1 LFEESL
7 NHKALSSYGVSAG
20 FDVAEHGT
28 YGTGCCTIKNFLLSV
43 AGKYLNQAEACS
55 IALLSQEETG
65 SGCVSH
71 HMYKKHT
78 YIHK

>member
-1 LFEESL
+1 
-7 NHKALSSYGVSAG
+7 VSAG

-28 YGTGCCTIKNFLLSV
+28 YGTGCCTINNFLLSV

-55 IALLSQEETG
+55 MALLSQEETG